1 MRTFNI
7 ISAYLSKIP
16 YRLKCSFMKFYNLG
30 LIFSKKKE
38 KKTLPKLIWSEYYSK
53 RIPHY
58 TTSFLRRGSCTS

>member
-30 LIFSKKKE
+30 LIFRKKRKKKPSPNLSGQSTIVRE
-38 KKTLPKLIWSEYYSK
+38 YLTILP
-53 RIPHY
+53 P
-58 TTSFLRRGSCTS
+58 F